1 MIYPCD
7 AANAVEILNIHY
19 SFAETICRPRK
30 RLKAIAQGLI
40 VHDRMLA
47 DWDVDRKSD
56 EYRRRVTP
64 KLHQ

>member
-7 AANAVEILNIHY
+7 AGNAVEILNIYY
-19 SFAETICRPRK
+19 SFAETICRPRE

-56 EYRRRVTP
+56 EYRLRVTL
-64 KLHQ
+64 KSHQ